1 MREALHV
8 ILGNTDDEPLQS
20 SLQEL
25 EQLMSIMNV
34 VDAPIQATAQ
44 VTFVQLIV
52 HVMFTTIAIVLL

>member
-20 SLQEL
+20 LLQEL

>member
-8 ILGNTDDEPLQS
+8 ILGNTDDEPLQFL
-20 SLQEL
+20 LQEL